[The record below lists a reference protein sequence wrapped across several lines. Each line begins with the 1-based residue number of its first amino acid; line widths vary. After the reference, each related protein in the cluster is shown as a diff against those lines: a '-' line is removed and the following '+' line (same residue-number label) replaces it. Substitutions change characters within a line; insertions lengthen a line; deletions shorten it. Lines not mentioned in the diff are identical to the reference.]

1 MNLRELE
8 ADLGR
13 RFARLTT
20 NAVVARPR
28 LWRLFRRL
36 TRAQFDR
43 LAPAWTGMR
52 SADAFAALEQALDA
66 LSEPPRRA
74 LDLGTGTGLAAF
86 AVARRFPEAEVV
98 GVDLADR
105 MVAEAR
111 DATPAELTDRVTFQ
125 TGDAEHLPFADGTF
139 ELVTLANMIPFFDEL
154 ARVVTPHG
162 HVVFSF
168 SSGPQTPIWVPAE
181 RLRRELGQRGFAE
194 FADFEAGAGTALLA
208 RKGDPF

>member
-1 MNLRELE
+1 VNLRELE

-13 RFARLTT
+13 RFARLAT
-20 NAVVARPR
+20 NTVVSQPR

-43 LAPAWTGMR
+43 LASGWTGMR
-52 SADAFAALEQALDA
+52 SADAFAALERALDA

-98 GVDLADR
+98 GVDLSER

-111 DATPAELTDRVTFQ
+111 AATPPELVGRVTFQ
-125 TGDAEHLPFADGTF
+125 TGDAERLPFAGGTF
-139 ELVTLANMIPFFDEL
+139 ELLTLANMIPFFDEL
-154 ARVVTPHG
+154 ARVVAPAG

-168 SSGPQTPIWVPAE
+168 SSGPQTPIWVPAD
-181 RLRRELGQRGFAE
+181 RLRRELARRGFAE

-208 RKGDPF
+208 RKGDPL

>member
-1 MNLRELE
+1 MTLRDFE

-28 LWRLFRRL
+28 LWRLFRGL

-43 LAPAWTGMR
+43 LAPGWTGMR
-52 SADAFAALEQALDA
+52 SADAFAALERALDA

-98 GVDLADR
+98 GVDLAER

-111 DATPAELTDRVTFQ
+111 DATPPELADRVTFQ
-125 TGDAEHLPFADGTF
+125 AGDAEHLPFADGTF
-139 ELVTLANMIPFFDEL
+139 DLVTLANMIPFFDEL
-154 ARVVTPHG
+154 ARVVTPGG

-168 SSGPQTPIWVPAE
+168 SSGPQTPIWVPPD
-181 RLRRELGQRGFAE
+181 RLRRELEQRGFAE

-208 RKGDPF
+208 RKGDPL